1 MLRPVIMI
9 GCGGSGQKAVRYV
22 RDAVQR
28 RLRKA
33 GWEGEIPKAW
43 AFLGLDTLNVQED
56 RVEIPTLPAADFLSV
71 SLGDDKYKVP
81 NDRLL
86 AQYPPR
92 ENPEYKHLIGWR
104 PCPGEV
110 QVPLESGAGQFRA
123 VGRVPGLVALD
134 EALRPRLKKAFE
146 AARAGTKLPEAS
158 KKLGL
163 PDVLGAEVPRPIV
176 VVCASMAGG
185 TGAGIALDVVD
196 LVRRTDDAGGYPVLV
211 LFTPDIFDF
220 NMTRGMAA
228 NSLGMMSETLAA
240 YWSRESFSPFKPL
253 VDMVDTPGSGPHSIF
268 LVSRNT
274 LKGGDLG
281 DTRSVY
287 RAVGEAL
294 STWVTQDSVQE
305 RVNNFISVNWTNHAK
320 KNLGGYGFAEGE
332 QYGAVSSFGA
342 SSVTVG
348 RDHFMGW
355 SRDLLARMVLES
367 LTGGHM
373 REEHAISLEGDPSGR
388 TERELISKLAERY
401 HSHIYQGNLN
411 EEGKPLGLASA
422 REEFTSDR
430 LLIQE
435 KERIKAELQR
445 PFQEQQQCT
454 GEQWKSLLEGQARA
468 CQRAIQARA
477 EALDPTKWGPRVLN
491 ETCRATSEVA
501 AATSLLVAAQAV
513 RLVIDEARLEIDL
526 IVRDANKI
534 SDDWKNTYATVMS
547 ALESQRGT
555 LTRNSEPVASAFEK
569 VAQSMAFW
577 WKETRLTQVREVIES
592 AVGEVLERAEA
603 SLREASSQ
611 VEHALRDELVK
622 AWPNSVENIPA
633 AYLPSVVE
641 FTLES
646 HETWSDQLDELC
658 KEAVVTNGRSG
669 QPIIPVDAARWL
681 LVAGD
686 GADVMPILT
695 TFRQQSWSPG
705 TAVSL
710 TCKGG
715 IDDIR
720 ERVTSWI
727 ELPGSRFARFVDEG
741 IGAYLSRVDP
751 KTQEV
756 RDDHTERLE
765 AFRTRLD
772 EAMTQ
777 SQPLLDIDKG
787 MYAVIYG
794 DDLKPEKLCAPFP
807 FPVGHPAR
815 EIAEQIVGEESFH
828 ESHADTASVLVSSF
842 VANPLH
848 PLMIKSFTGSVA
860 SKLGECN
867 GVADRIQSGF
877 WLWRRSRTLDAFLP
891 MPPDVYE
898 SMIRG
903 FATARLCG
911 YITAHISRPIRIS
924 VLDPED
930 TTQTIVEFPH
940 PLLSKVDG
948 EDILGGL
955 LESFVLCFADVV
967 SEGLRA
973 LEPYKRLYQLGEL
986 QGVGGD
992 HLRRVLTDGAPKD
1005 LIVDDPRSAGD
1016 DMGARASAAR
1026 EYIDNNLARLD
1037 RLSRSKLVGTECRG
1051 SNGRAEAGIPTLEI
1065 ADVSKRCYSE
1075 VLDLIK
1081 RIESSTDQGVV

>member
-9 GCGGSGQKAVRYV
+9 GCGGSGQKAIRYV

-33 GWEGEIPKAW
+33 GWRAEIPNAW
-43 AFLGLDTLNVQED
+43 TFLGLDTLNVQED
-56 RVEIPTLPAADFLSV
+56 RVEIPTLPAVDFLSV
-71 SLGDDKYKVP
+71 SLGDDKYEVP
-81 NDRLL
+81 NARLL
-86 AQYPPR
+86 RRYPPR
-92 ENPEYKHLIGWR
+92 TSDEYRHLIGWR
-104 PCPGEV
+104 PCPDKV

-134 EALRPRLKKAFE
+134 KALRPRLKKAFE
-146 AARAGTKLPEAS
+146 TAKAGGPRLAEVS

-163 PDVLGAEVPRPIV
+163 PDVLGAETPRPIV

-196 LVRRTDDAGGYPVLV
+196 LVRRSDDAGGYPVLV

-240 YWSRESFSPFKPL
+240 YWSEESFSPFNSL
-253 VDMVDTPGSGPHSIF
+253 VANPGSGPHSIF

-281 DTRSVY
+281 DTKSVY

-305 RVNNFISVNWTNHAK
+305 RVNNFIGANWTNHAK
-320 KNLGGYGFAEGE
+320 KSQGGYTFAVRE

-342 SSVTVG
+342 ANVTVG

-355 SRDLLARMVLES
+355 ARDLLARMVLES
-367 LTGGHM
+367 LTGGHT
-373 REEHAISLEGDPSGR
+373 REEHSRLIEGDPSGR
-388 TERELISKLAERY
+388 TERELISRLAERY
-401 HSHIYQGNLN
+401 HLRIYHGNLDG
-411 EEGKPLGLASA
+411 EGKPQGLASA

-430 LLIQE
+430 LLVQE
-435 KERIKAELQR
+435 KERIRAELQR

-454 GEQWKSLLEGQARA
+454 GEQWKSLIEGQVRA
-468 CQRAIQARA
+468 CQKSIQARA
-477 EALDPTKWGPRVLN
+477 EALDATKWGPRVLA

-501 AATSLLVAAQAV
+501 ASTSLLVAAQAV
-513 RLVIDEARLEIDL
+513 RLAIYEARLELDL

-534 SDDWKNTYATVMS
+534 SDDWKRMYAAAMNSLAT
-547 ALESQRGT
+547 QRGT
-555 LTRNSEPVASAFEK
+555 LTRNSEPVAEAFEK
-569 VAQSMAFW
+569 VAQSLALW
-577 WKETRLTQVREVIES
+577 WKVTRFTQVREIIES

-611 VEHALRDELVK
+611 VDYALRDESVK
-622 AWPNSVENIPA
+622 AWPNSVESIPV

-646 HETWSDQLDELC
+646 HEIWSDQLDELC
-658 KEAVVTNGRSG
+658 KEAIVSNGISG
-669 QPIIPVDAARWL
+669 QPLIPVDAARWL

-686 GADVMPILT
+686 GADITPILT
-695 TFRQQSWSPG
+695 TSRQQSWSPG
-705 TAVSL
+705 TVAPLV
-710 TCKGG
+710 CKGG

-741 IGAYLSRVDP
+741 IGAYLSEVCP

-756 RDDHTERLE
+756 RDDHTERLQ
-765 AFRTRLD
+765 AFRTCLD
-772 EAMTQ
+772 EALTQ
-777 SQPLLDIDKG
+777 SQPLLDIDTGLYG
-787 MYAVIYG
+787 MVYG
-794 DDLKPEKLCAPFP
+794 DDLLVEKLCAPFP

-815 EIAEQIVGEESFH
+815 EIAQEIVGEESFF
-828 ESHADTASVLVSSF
+828 ENPTDTASVLVSSF

-848 PLMIKSFTGSVA
+848 PIVIRSFTESVA
-860 SKLGECN
+860 LKLGECD
-867 GVADRIQSGF
+867 GVPDRVQAGF
-877 WLWRRSRTLDAFLP
+877 WLWRRGRAIDEFLP
-891 MPPDVYE
+891 MPPALYK

-903 FATARLCG
+903 FAVARLCG
-911 YITAHISRPIRIS
+911 YITANLSDPISVS
-924 VLDPED
+924 VLDPAD
-930 TTQTIVEFPH
+930 TTQTKAEFPW
-940 PLLSKVDG
+940 PLLSKVYGD
-948 EDILGGL
+948 DILAGL
-955 LESFVLCFADVV
+955 LESFVLCFAEVA
-967 SEGLRA
+967 SKRLKA
-973 LEPYKRLYQLGEL
+973 FEPYRRLYELGEL

-992 HLRRVLTDGAPKD
+992 HIRSILADGAPTD
-1005 LIVDDPRSAGD
+1005 LIVDDPKAVGD
-1016 DMGARASAAR
+1016 DMSARTSAAR
-1026 EYIDNNLARLD
+1026 EYIEVNLARLEK
-1037 RLSRSKLVGTECRG
+1037 LSQRVLVGTECRG
-1051 SNGRAEAGIPTLEI
+1051 SNGRAEADIPTLEI
-1065 ADVSKRCYSE
+1065 VKESKQCYSE

-1081 RIESSTDQGVV
+1081 QIESSTDRGVV